1 MAAFAPVVS
10 KPLLRKQLEG
20 TGARRGS
27 FQFNPARFRPL
38 VLRGPFCRA
47 RDTLARGGFLS
58 CRFERRHI
66 VGDHPLDAGQRSLT
80 ALHRCRCS

>member
-27 FQFNPARFRPL
+27 FQFNPAGSALQSLENRSA
-38 VLRGPFCRA
+38 RA
-47 RDTLARGGFLS
+47 RDTLARGGFLLM
-58 CRFERRHI
+58 
-66 VGDHPLDAGQRSLT
+66 PL
-80 ALHRCRCS
+80 

>member
-38 VLRGPFCRA
+38 VLREPFCPSPRHS
-47 RDTLARGGFLS
+47 LARGGFLLM
-58 CRFERRHI
+58 
-66 VGDHPLDAGQRSLT
+66 PL
-80 ALHRCRCS
+80 